1 MLKTNITF
9 TSILISLLFYEL
21 VNISEDDSGLVIYLP
36 HCAEIWRNFLN
47 APWNNCILT
56 WATFSNS

>member
-36 HCAEIWRNFLN
+36 HCAE
-47 APWNNCILT
+47 T
-56 WATFSNS
+56 